1 MDGDD
6 DAGAGI
12 VAQDLAPHFGDRD
25 RPSEH
30 AARRGRAER
39 HDHVRLHDGPLALQ
53 PPAAGLDLGRVRP
66 LVPPPLAALLELEML
81 DRVGDEDLFA
91 VDAGLRDGAVE
102 DAAGRADEGPAPPG
116 LLVAPLLAD

>member
-39 HDHVRLHDGPLALQ
+39 HDHLRLHDGALALE
-53 PPAAGLDLGRVRP
+53 PPAAGLDLGRVWP
-66 LVPPPLAALLELEML
+66 LLQPPLAALLELEML

-91 VDAGLRDGAVE
+91 LDAGIRHGAAEDGAAGP
-102 DAAGRADEGPAPPG
+102 DARRSRT
-116 LLVAPLLAD
+116 